1 VDHPVLLSP
10 TWTQPAFEADWDIS
24 GDDGSMG
31 TLELMRPVLPG
42 NLLGLPCAVVP
53 GGMADGLPV
62 GVQVIGDR
70 YTDLR
75 VLAVAE
81 QVEQALGTLTPI
93 DPR

>member
-1 VDHPVLLSP
+1 
-10 TWTQPAFEADWDIS
+10 
-24 GDDGSMG
+24 MG

-53 GGMADGLPV
+53 AAMADELPV

-75 VLAVAE
+75 VLSVAQQIE
-81 QVEQALGTLTPI
+81 DARGILTPI
-93 DPR
+93 DPRP